1 MAKTPP
7 NQRRVK
13 QATAAKKMLTPVKK
27 QKQAKAKAAI
37 KSMKG

>member
-13 QATAAKKMLTPVKK
+13 AATAARKMLTPAKK
-27 QKQAKAKAAI
+27 SKKAKAAAAL